1 MATLLIGPRIAPISP
16 QAMASI
22 GGAIRSP
29 AVRRL
34 EFAGRVL
41 LRLRQRIGR
50 RSDGRSKAASARGIT
65 VCSSSRIPV
74 KNYQGALLVSMQLH
88 QSAYEQAQKLI
99 RNFQFVL
106 DQTSDWTD
114 HRPPRHGQRKFIEEH
129 GLAEFGKWHLGRMMN
144 KPKITKAGTSF
155 RTAISRMF
163 IVARYSRPN
172 HAPASTNIQISRWP
186 PVIRVSCW
194 MRCWLRSGP

>member
-1 MATLLIGPRIAPISP
+1 M
-16 QAMASI
+16 
-22 GGAIRSP
+22 
-29 AVRRL
+29 RRL

-74 KNYQGALLVSMQLH
+74 KNSQGALLVSMQLH

-99 RNFQFVL
+99 RNFRFVL

-129 GLAEFGKWHLGRMMN
+129 GLAEFGKWHLGEDDEQAEDN
-144 KPKITKAGTSF
+144 KSRYKFPYGDFKNVHRCAVLAAESRASKYEYSDIALAAGHLRKLLDALLAKERSIEK
-155 RTAISRMF
+155 RRGH
-163 IVARYSRPN
+163 ARS
-172 HAPASTNIQISRWP
+172 
-186 PVIRVSCW
+186 V
-194 MRCWLRSGP
+194 